1 MDIYALYI
9 AIGLFTGILSG
20 IFGIG
25 GGMII
30 VPIMLATGHS
40 FEESIG
46 ISILQMALSS
56 FVGSVLNFKKKSLDF
71 SLGLL
76 IGAGGLIGASFSG
89 FVLKIVSS
97 KILMVIFSLLVVYSM
112 IQFVLKPKK
121 KDFIADTKQRY
132 HLQGLKLFL
141 IGVLTGFFAITLGI
155 GGGMLMVP
163 LMHYFLGYDS
173 KKCVALGLFF
183 ILFSSISGA
192 FSLIYHHIINKEVLL
207 AGAIVGL
214 GSVIGVSIGIKWIM
228 GLLNEKMHKI
238 LILGVYGLSLL
249 IVLYKLFF

>member
-25 GGMII
+25 GGLII

-97 KILMVIFSLLVVYSM
+97 KILMVIFALLVVYSM

-121 KDFIADTKQRY
+121 KDFTADTKRY

-141 IGVLTGFFAITLGI
+141 IGALTGFFAITLGI

-192 FSLIYHHIINKEVLL
+192 FSLIYHHIINKEVLV

-214 GSVIGVSIGIKWIM
+214 GSVMGVSIGIKWIM

>member
-46 ISILQMALSS
+46 ISILQMVLSS

-89 FVLKIVSS
+89 FILKIVSS
-97 KILMVIFSLLVVYSM
+97 KILMVIFALLVVYSI

-121 KDFIADTKQRY
+121 KDFIAD

-141 IGVLTGFFAITLGI
+141 IGALTGFFAITLGI

-183 ILFSSISGA
+183 VLFSSISGA
-192 FSLIYHHIINKEVLL
+192 FSLMYHHIINKEVLV

-214 GSVIGVSIGIKWIM
+214 GSVMGVSIGIKWIM

-249 IVLYKLFF
+249 IILYKLFF

>member
-97 KILMVIFSLLVVYSM
+97 KILMVIFALLVVYSM

-121 KDFIADTKQRY
+121 KRFYSGYQTLPFARFKIVLNWRAHRV
-132 HLQGLKLFL
+132 FL
-141 IGVLTGFFAITLGI
+141 
-155 GGGMLMVP
+155 
-163 LMHYFLGYDS
+163 
-173 KKCVALGLFF
+173 
-183 ILFSSISGA
+183 
-192 FSLIYHHIINKEVLL
+192 
-207 AGAIVGL
+207 
-214 GSVIGVSIGIKWIM
+214 
-228 GLLNEKMHKI
+228 
-238 LILGVYGLSLL
+238 LSL
-249 IVLYKLFF
+249 